1 MNLKLTW
8 ELCFMAMRNDPKI
21 EEKLTCQ
28 FKTDMRNLTN
38 FHLSTQNLKNLHFTG
53 LPLTKVYV

>member
-1 MNLKLTW
+1 
-8 ELCFMAMRNDPKI
+8 MAMRNDPKI

-28 FKTDMRNLTN
+28 LKTDMRNLTN